1 MVLSLEATILV
12 ASLPDMTFSQI
23 LKILGFF
30 FFFWLDKSQL
40 TCHLLKDN
48 FLDSLSSPLPNSS
61 PSHHCVIF
69 FISLRNFVYLFMY
82 LVVLNLFFSNSL
94 AQTT

>member
-1 MVLSLEATILV
+1 MVLSLEATIPV

-23 LKILGFF
+23 LKVLGFF
-30 FFFWLDKSQL
+30 FPLDKSQL

-82 LVVLNLFFSNSL
+82 LVVLDLFFSNSL
-94 AQTT
+94 AQTM